1 MARTFENLRQI
12 PGDAVVREDGKPL
25 LLPRPCRLLLQLVT
39 HPENSLKLI
48 VQKFNVLRPMLKIA
62 RRRTRASY
70 ALPLAP
76 KSASSKV
83 ENNLTNF

>member
-1 MARTFENLRQI
+1 MARTSENLRQI
-12 PGDAVVREDGKPL
+12 PGDAVVWGGNFSCYRGLDVFF
-25 LLPRPCRLLLQLVT
+25 CSWWS

-62 RRRTRASY
+62 RPRTRASY

-83 ENNLTNF
+83 ENNLTTF